1 MVREADHRLTRTGRR
16 ALRPSPCRRAHTAP
30 TSARFSVVIAALL
43 TMTPAAA
50 RAQDQWQV
58 GLTPSFSSGKYG
70 GDARTEV
77 LYTPITARRLFDA
90 GDITLVFPH
99 TCVRGNEGVTV
110 VNGSVVQ
117 TSRTGTRDVR
127 SADRVTRL
135 ATTDRRV
142 NTSTS
147 SAALNCGLGDIVV
160 RGRYY
165 LSDGHAWAPTVAV
178 RAHIK
183 APTASVENG
192 LGTGRP
198 DEGIGLEVTQMLP
211 RGTLVM
217 VDGGYTVIG
226 RPAGIHYNN
235 NWWYDVG
242 IGQSLAGGAVTL
254 SVFFEEYRSIVAG
267 FSNARDVLAA
277 FTFAHPSGWRIQ
289 ISGEKGLS
297 EGAPD
302 LGFTLGASRRF

>member
-1 MVREADHRLTRTGRR
+1 MLAG
-16 ALRPSPCRRAHTAP
+16 AP
-30 TSARFSVVIAALL
+30 AVCF
-43 TMTPAAA
+43 P
-50 RAQDQWQV
+50 QDQWQV

-99 TCVRGNEGVTV
+99 TCVRGSDSVTV
-110 VNGSVVQ
+110 VNGSVIQ
-117 TSRTGTRDVR
+117 TSRTGTRETSRIATRDTRLITADR
-127 SADRVTRL
+127 SAI
-135 ATTDRRV
+135 
-142 NTSTS
+142 TSTS
-147 SAALNCGLGDIVV
+147 PATLNCGLGDIVV

-165 LSDGHAWAPTVAV
+165 LTDGSAWVPTVAV

-183 APTASVENG
+183 APTASVERG

-198 DEGIGLEVTQMLP
+198 DEGIGIEVTQMLP
-211 RGTLVM
+211 RETMIM

-226 RPAGIHYNN
+226 RPAGIYYNN

-242 IGQSLAGGAVTL
+242 IGQSLARGAVTL
-254 SVFFEEYRSIVAG
+254 SMFFEEYRSIVPG
-267 FSNARDVLAA
+267 FANARDVLAA
-277 FTFAHPSGWRIQ
+277 VTFARPSGWRIQ
-289 ISGEKGLS
+289 VSGEKGLS

-302 LGFTLGASRRF
+302 HGFTIGASRRF

>member
-1 MVREADHRLTRTGRR
+1 MLAG
-16 ALRPSPCRRAHTAP
+16 AP
-30 TSARFSVVIAALL
+30 AVCF
-43 TMTPAAA
+43 P
-50 RAQDQWQV
+50 QDQWQV

-99 TCVRGNEGVTV
+99 TCVRGNESVTV

-117 TSRTGTRDVR
+117 TSRPGTRDTR
-127 SADRVTRL
+127 TATRDTRL
-135 ATTDRRV
+135 ATADR
-142 NTSTS
+142 TAIATASTPT
-147 SAALNCGLGDIVV
+147 LNCGLGDVVV

-165 LSDGHAWAPTVAV
+165 LTDGTARVPTVAV

-183 APTASVENG
+183 APTASVDRG

-198 DEGIGLEVTQMLP
+198 DEGIGIEVTQMLP

-242 IGQSLAGGAVTL
+242 LGQSLARGAITL

-267 FSNARDVLAA
+267 FANARDVLAA
-277 FTFAHPSGWRIQ
+277 LTFARPSGWRIQ